1 MNKNIK
7 NVINTFPKEVQDF
20 IGFGTIKEISIGRSG
35 DYVYEI
41 IGVNSFILKI
51 SIEIER
57 LEYEKNIFQ
66 WLKID
71 NKLPVP
77 EVLLWYKTN
86 DKGYLITKK
95 IKGKMACEEYFTK
108 RPLKLISIC
117 NDAVQMMRKV
127 ELKDFPYPT
136 DLSSLKNKSFSH
148 GDLCLPNIIIRNN
161 NIVGFLDLG
170 DASIRDFEYDIATI
184 LRSYEYNI
192 GSKKYSDRFIDFINT
207 NSKNKINIE
216 YVMKYYPD
224 VFG

>member
-95 IKGKMACEEYFTK
+95 IKGKMACEEYFIK